1 MSYFLIQ
8 NINQSGSSLQNSMF
22 LQPQNDI
29 STSLKVI
36 YILKFL
42 IDYSYQIFFSKL
54 AEFVYINIKWNFKF
68 LKSERSSFTISYYQ
82 HQHCCNHVSYLPAFS
97 VHKLVQTVYIY
108 LLLTVI
114 FQLLL
119 FLFFFLILDY
129 KYRQSA
135 STTGR
140 AKQCIYISLYIILL
154 FYNNYLIPTNSRPI
168 YSGLL
173 RRQFIS

>member
-1 MSYFLIQ
+1 MSYFLNQ

-68 LKSERSSFTISYYQ
+68 LKSEKSSFTTSFY
-82 HQHCCNHVSYLPAFS
+82 QHCCNHVSYLPAFS
-97 VHKLVQTVYIY
+97 VHKLVQAVYIY

-119 FLFFFLILDY
+119 FFSSSYFGLQIQTICWHNWY
-129 KYRQSA
+129 
-135 STTGR
+135 
-140 AKQCIYISLYIILL
+140 CIYISLYTILL

-168 YSGLL
+168 YSDLL
-173 RRQFIS
+173 QRQLIS